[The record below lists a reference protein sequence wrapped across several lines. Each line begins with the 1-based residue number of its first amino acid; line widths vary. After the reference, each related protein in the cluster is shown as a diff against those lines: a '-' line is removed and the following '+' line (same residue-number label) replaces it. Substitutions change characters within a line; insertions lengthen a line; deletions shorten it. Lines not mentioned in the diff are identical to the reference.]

1 MGPVGMAAGDDGST
15 GVDGLRGDSAGA
27 KGTSR
32 CGACASMCLSGDY
45 AHFCEGA
52 QNTVVGERRF
62 PTPRSNRVPT
72 ANYEL
77 EDIEARSLLS
87 LMEQHSR
94 SCSPIP
100 QE

>member
-1 MGPVGMAAGDDGST
+1 MMRSGGDHGP
-15 GVDGLRGDSAGA
+15 RGDSAGA
-27 KGTSR
+27 KGTSC
-32 CGACASMCLSGDY
+32 CGGCASMCLFSGDCD
-45 AHFCEGA
+45 FCTCI
-52 QNTVVGERRF
+52 QNKGVGEEYCHNRR
-62 PTPRSNRVPT
+62 PKRVLVAKYP
-72 ANYEL
+72 L